1 MRRYRDVLVQPGCS
15 LDQALEAGD
24 YARASRIY
32 EECETTFSRHYS
44 NFTVYPAAE
53 KANHKESA

>member
-32 EECETTFSRHYS
+32 EECETAFSRHYPR
-44 NFTVYPAAE
+44 FTTYPAAD
-53 KANHKESA
+53 KAHLKESA